1 MTDEPTSEQP
11 AAAAPRRRPPSRP
24 ATSKAAGSGRPSESG
39 DVTDSAA
46 VPTAPTVEPRRA
58 PRSGSST
65 TGGTPRPARPKADT
79 RSTQQLPTTPT
90 PDPVRGGGT
99 SLFDALDRL
108 EPLEPRGPFEIPDI
122 VPGEAGARPAAEAA
136 RVVERPAVD
145 QTGPVVIGRRR
156 PRVRRVTRVVRHI
169 DTWSVFKVAAV
180 FSLFLY
186 VVLLTAGVLLWKVAE
201 NTGTIDNVE
210 RFFES
215 FGWETF
221 DLKGAEVYH
230 NAWIAGL
237 FLAVGLTG
245 LAVLAATL
253 FNLITDLVGGVR
265 VSVLEE
271 EVVATDLGRPRSRAA
286 ELFDRFTSGFR

>member
-11 AAAAPRRRPPSRP
+11 APATPRRPPTKRAAP
-24 ATSKAAGSGRPSESG
+24 KATQGTEA
-39 DVTDSAA
+39 D
-46 VPTAPTVEPRRA
+46 VPTAPRVEPRPATRTA
-58 PRSGSST
+58 RPGSGST
-65 TGGTPRPARPKADT
+65 ERTPKAAADD
-79 RSTQQLPTTPT
+79 RSTQQIPSTPA
-90 PDPVRGGGT
+90 PDPVRGGST

-108 EPLEPRGPFEIPDI
+108 EPLEPRGPFELPDI
-122 VPGEAGARPAAEAA
+122 VPAEASNAGAASAAAA
-136 RVVERPAVD
+136 MPIAAPD
-145 QTGPVVIGRRR
+145 ATGPLVMGRRR

-169 DTWSVFKVAAV
+169 DTWSVFKVAGV

-215 FGWETF
+215 FGWQTF
-221 DLKGAEVYH
+221 DLKGGEVYH

-237 FLAVGLTG
+237 FVAVGLTG

-271 EVVATDLGRPRSRAA
+271 EVVATDLGRRSRAG